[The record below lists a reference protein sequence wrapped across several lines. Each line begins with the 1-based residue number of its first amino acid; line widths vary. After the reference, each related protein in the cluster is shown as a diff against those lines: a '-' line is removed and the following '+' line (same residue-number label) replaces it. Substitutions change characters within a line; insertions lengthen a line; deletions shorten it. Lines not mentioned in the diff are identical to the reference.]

1 MKLAQIQSFYWSV
14 FSCIW
19 TGFGNVQSKSL
30 FSVRMWENVDQKK
43 NINIWMFYAV
53 IISGFQWNEA
63 SHILEILR
71 TLKEKLKIFFKQL
84 KKLYHRFL
92 ST

>member
-1 MKLAQIQSFYWSV
+1 MKLAQIQSFYWSI

-19 TGFGNVQSKSL
+19 TGYGDVQSKSL
-30 FSVRMWENVDQKK
+30 FSVRMWENMDQKK
-43 NINIWMFYAV
+43 NQYLDMFHAV
-53 IISGFQWNEA
+53 IISGFQSNEA